1 MPRDG
6 RAVII
11 VKKKVVKHGGHHG
24 GAWKVAYADFVT
36 AMMAFFMVMWIL
48 GMDQQLRNSIEGYF
62 SNPVGFKKGY
72 SAGRTPLSS
81 GNSPATAQTTP
92 LKLISRRS
100 EEDEMKAV
108 GGKIKSRLK
117 DAGLTAIGD
126 RIEIIQ
132 TQTGLRIELAEGVNG
147 NDFFAMASSAMTPAM
162 KQTLEIVSQELA
174 PLRNPLIIEGHTDAA
189 QYSGLYSNWELS
201 TDRANAA
208 RRVLESA
215 GLSSGRIV
223 EVRGLADR
231 QLRNPA
237 NPLDPRNRRIT
248 IFLPFTSDANGDTTT
263 KATPAPA
270 SSPTPPGA
278 ARSGGTLQTSGT
290 SG

>member
-1 MPRDG
+1 VARG
-6 RAVII
+6 GKTII
-11 VKKKVVKHGGHHG
+11 VVKKKNHAHHGHHG

-100 EEDEMKAV
+100 EEEELKTT

-117 DAGLTAIGD
+117 EAGLAEIGD
-126 RIEIIQ
+126 RIEIVQ
-132 TQTGLRIELAEGVNG
+132 TKTGLRIELAEGANG
-147 NDFFAMASSAMTPAM
+147 NEFFSLASASMTPAM
-162 KQTLEIVSQELA
+162 KRTLEIISRELA

-189 QYSGLYSNWELS
+189 QYAGLYSNWELS

-208 RRVLESA
+208 RRVLEGA
-215 GLSSGRIV
+215 GLASARVV

-231 QLRNPA
+231 ELRNVE

-248 IFLPFTSDANGDTTT
+248 IFLPFTTQIDSDST
-263 KATPAPA
+263 ATPSASPAPL
-270 SSPTPPGA
+270 GA
-278 ARSGGTLQTSGT
+278 PLKTTSGA
-290 SG
+290 G

>member
-1 MPRDG
+1 MAKGGG
-6 RAVII
+6 RPII
-11 VKKKVVKHGGHHG
+11 VVRKKVVGHGGHHG

-48 GMDQQLRNSIEGYF
+48 GMDQSLRNSIEGYF

-72 SAGRTPLSS
+72 SAGRSPLSS

-100 EEDEMKAV
+100 EEEELKST
-108 GGKIKSRLK
+108 GGKIKSKLK
-117 DAGLTAIGD
+117 EAGLATIGD
-126 RIEIIQ
+126 RIEIVQ
-132 TQTGLRIELAEGVNG
+132 TKTGLRIELAESSNG
-147 NDFFAMASSAMTPAM
+147 NEFFALASSSMTETM
-162 KQTLEIVSQELA
+162 KKTLEIISRELS
-174 PLRNPLIIEGHTDAA
+174 PLRNPLVIEGHTDAA

-208 RRVLESA
+208 RRVLEGA
-215 GLSSGRIV
+215 GLNGGRII

-231 QLRNPA
+231 ELRNPE

-248 IFLPFTSDANGDTTT
+248 IFLPFTSNADGDSTTT
-263 KATPAPA
+263 V
-270 SSPTPPGA
+270 SPGA
-278 ARSGGTLQTSGT
+278 SPAAPPAKAGTSGT
-290 SG
+290 